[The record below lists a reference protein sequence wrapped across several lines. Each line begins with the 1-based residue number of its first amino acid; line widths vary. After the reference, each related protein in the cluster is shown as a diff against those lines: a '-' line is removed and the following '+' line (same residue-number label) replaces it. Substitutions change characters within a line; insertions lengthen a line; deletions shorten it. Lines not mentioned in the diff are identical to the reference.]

1 MVNLIKNP
9 TEILFDFIF
18 YSYTVI
24 RNCSLFLNLIIFI
37 NGLDFSFFSGIIANS
52 YTLEKRF
59 TNLDSGPSMLLNFV
73 IIVVVL
79 LLAILFTLTEYSLV
93 KVRLSALRDLQE
105 KREKPSRN
113 IANAIHMVT
122 HLTEYLST
130 AQVGITLTSLIL
142 GWVGEETVA
151 NIILN
156 SGALPPEYARAV
168 ASVSAMIIFTIVH
181 AVFTDLVPKNIAI
194 ESPVKVLL
202 FIVRPVRFFHIT
214 LFPMIWALDHLSN
227 VITHLLGFRT
237 DGEEDIYSQTEI
249 LSLSKN
255 AAAAGELDAEDL
267 TFMKRAFEMNDK
279 VAVDIMIDRTS
290 MTAIDV
296 KTPIADAL
304 NLYLQERYSR
314 FPVIADNDKDKVLG
328 YVFNY
333 DLVRQARIKD
343 TDPVS
348 KIMRDIPAVPENM
361 DLHDVMD
368 EMIIKR
374 SPIAIVVD
382 EYGGTSGLITDKDI
396 YEELFGTVRDEIDD
410 VSDDYIEKLGDH
422 HYKVSGKMTLYDF
435 ERYFNQNVK
444 ELEDNDAVTLT
455 GYVLNEDPEF
465 RAGDTMKVANFRL
478 TALDYDNAY
487 ISQFTVKVLPT
498 PKQDRNNNGIFDED
512 ENKQNEESSEI
523 TNQLN

>member
-1 MVNLIKNP
+1 M
-9 TEILFDFIF
+9 
-18 YSYTVI
+18 
-24 RNCSLFLNLIIFI
+24 
-37 NGLDFSFFSGIIANS
+37 
-52 YTLEKRF
+52 
-59 TNLDSGPSMLLNFV
+59 DSGPSMLLNFF
-73 IIVVVL
+73 IIVLVL

-93 KVRLSALRDLQE
+93 KVRLSALRDMQE

-113 IANAIHMVT
+113 IDHAIHMVT

-142 GWVGEETVA
+142 GWIGEETVA
-151 NIILN
+151 DIILS
-156 SGALPPEYARAV
+156 SGIIPAEYARAV
-168 ASVSAMIIFTIVH
+168 SSVSAMIIFTVVH

-194 ESPVKVLL
+194 EEPIKVLL
-202 FIVRPVRFFHIT
+202 LIVRPVRFFHIL
-214 LFPMIWALDHLSN
+214 LFPLIWTLDHLSN
-227 VITHLLGFRT
+227 VITHMLGFRT

-249 LSLSKN
+249 LSLSRN
-255 AAAAGELDAEDL
+255 AAAAGELDEEDL

-290 MTAIDV
+290 MTAVDV
-296 KTPIADAL
+296 TTTIADAL

-333 DLVRQARIKD
+333 DLVRQARIND
-343 TDPVS
+343 ADPVA

-368 EMIIKR
+368 EMIMKR

-422 HYKVSGKMTLYDF
+422 RYKVSGKMTLYDF
-435 ERYFNQNVK
+435 ERYFSQKIK
-444 ELEDNDAVTLT
+444 ELEEDDAVTLT
-455 GYVLNEDPEF
+455 GYVLNHDPEF
-465 RAGDTMKVANFRL
+465 RAGDTMTVANFKF

-487 ISQFTVKVLPT
+487 ISEFIVQALPT
-498 PKQDRNNNGIFDED
+498 PQQDWNQNGIFDED
-512 ENKQNEESSEI
+512 EAAEKPASTEEPA
-523 TNQLN
+523 

>member
-1 MVNLIKNP
+1 M
-9 TEILFDFIF
+9 
-18 YSYTVI
+18 
-24 RNCSLFLNLIIFI
+24 
-37 NGLDFSFFSGIIANS
+37 
-52 YTLEKRF
+52 
-59 TNLDSGPSMLLNFV
+59 DSGPSMIINFF
-73 IIVVVL
+73 IILVVL

-93 KVRLSALRDLQE
+93 KVRLSALKALQE
-105 KREKPSRN
+105 TREKPSRN
-113 IANAIHMVT
+113 ISNAIYMTT

-142 GWVGEETVA
+142 GWIGEETVA
-151 NIILN
+151 EIILG
-156 SGALPPEYARAV
+156 SGIIPAEYAHAV
-168 ASVSAMIIFTIVH
+168 ASVAAMIIFTIVH

-202 FIVRPVRFFHIT
+202 FIVRPVRFFHIA
-214 LFPMIWALDHLSN
+214 LFPLIWTLDHLSN
-227 VITHLLGFRT
+227 GITHLLGFRT

-255 AAAAGELDAEDL
+255 AAAAGELDEEDL
-267 TFMKRAFEMNDK
+267 TFMQRAFEMNDK

-290 MTAIDV
+290 MTIIDV
-296 KTPIADAL
+296 TASIADGL

-314 FPVIADNDKDKVLG
+314 FPVVADNDKDKVLG

-333 DLVRQARIKD
+333 DLVRQARIKSS
-343 TDPVS
+343 DPVS

-422 HYKVSGKMTLYDF
+422 RFKISGKMTLYDF
-435 ERYFNQNVK
+435 ERYFNRNIK
-444 ELEDNDAVTLT
+444 ELENDDAVTLT
-455 GYVLNEDPEF
+455 GYVLNHDPEF
-465 RAGDTMKVANFRL
+465 RAGDTMKVANFEL

-487 ISQFTVKVLPT
+487 ISQFIVKELPL
-498 PKQDRNNNGIFDED
+498 PKDDLNKNGIFDED
-512 ENKQNEESSEI
+512 EAASEK
-523 TNQLN
+523 NSEDEVAAN

>member
-1 MVNLIKNP
+1 M
-9 TEILFDFIF
+9 
-18 YSYTVI
+18 
-24 RNCSLFLNLIIFI
+24 
-37 NGLDFSFFSGIIANS
+37 
-52 YTLEKRF
+52 
-59 TNLDSGPSMLLNFV
+59 DSGPSMIINFF
-73 IIVVVL
+73 IILVVL

-93 KVRLSALRDLQE
+93 KVRLSALKALQE
-105 KREKPSRN
+105 TREKPSRN
-113 IANAIHMVT
+113 ISNAIYMTT

-142 GWVGEETVA
+142 GWIGEETVA
-151 NIILN
+151 EIILG
-156 SGALPPEYARAV
+156 SGIIPAEYAHAV
-168 ASVSAMIIFTIVH
+168 ASVAAMIIFTIVH

-202 FIVRPVRFFHIT
+202 FIVRPVRFFHIA
-214 LFPMIWALDHLSN
+214 LFPLIWTLDHLSN
-227 VITHLLGFRT
+227 GITHLLGFRT

-255 AAAAGELDAEDL
+255 AAAAGELDEEDL
-267 TFMKRAFEMNDK
+267 TFMQRAFEMNDK

-290 MTAIDV
+290 MTIIDV
-296 KTPIADAL
+296 TASIADGL

-314 FPVIADNDKDKVLG
+314 FPVVADNDKDKVLG

-333 DLVRQARIKD
+333 DLVRQARIKSS
-343 TDPVS
+343 DPVS

-422 HYKVSGKMTLYDF
+422 RFKISGKMTLYDF
-435 ERYFNQNVK
+435 ERYFNRNIK
-444 ELEDNDAVTLT
+444 ELENDDAVTLT
-455 GYVLNEDPEF
+455 GYVLNHDPEF
-465 RAGDTMKVANFRL
+465 RAGDTMKVANFEL

-487 ISQFTVKVLPT
+487 ISQFIVKELPL
-498 PKQDRNNNGIFDED
+498 PKDDLNQNGIFDED
-512 ENKQNEESSEI
+512 EAAPEKNSEDEVAA
-523 TNQLN
+523 N

>member
-1 MVNLIKNP
+1 MIINFFI
-9 TEILFDFIF
+9 IL
-18 YSYTVI
+18 
-24 RNCSLFLNLIIFI
+24 
-37 NGLDFSFFSGIIANS
+37 
-52 YTLEKRF
+52 
-59 TNLDSGPSMLLNFV
+59 
-73 IIVVVL
+73 VVL

-93 KVRLSALRDLQE
+93 KVRLSALKALQE
-105 KREKPSRN
+105 TREKPSRN
-113 IANAIHMVT
+113 ISNAIYMTT

-142 GWVGEETVA
+142 GWIGEETVA
-151 NIILN
+151 EIILG
-156 SGALPPEYARAV
+156 SGIIPAEYAHAV
-168 ASVSAMIIFTIVH
+168 ASVAAMIIFTIVH

-202 FIVRPVRFFHIT
+202 FIVRPVRFFHIA
-214 LFPMIWALDHLSN
+214 LFPLIWTLDHLSN
-227 VITHLLGFRT
+227 GITHLLGFQT

-255 AAAAGELDAEDL
+255 AAAAGELDEEDL
-267 TFMKRAFEMNDK
+267 TFMQRAFEMNDK

-290 MTAIDV
+290 MTIIDV
-296 KTPIADAL
+296 TASIADGL

-314 FPVIADNDKDKVLG
+314 FPVVADNDKDKVLG

-333 DLVRQARIKD
+333 DLVRQARIKSS
-343 TDPVS
+343 DPVS

-422 HYKVSGKMTLYDF
+422 RFKISGKMTLYDF
-435 ERYFNQNVK
+435 ERYFNRNIK
-444 ELEDNDAVTLT
+444 ELENDDAVTLT
-455 GYVLNEDPEF
+455 GYVLSHDPEF
-465 RAGDTMKVANFRL
+465 RAGDTMKVANFEL

-487 ISQFTVKVLPT
+487 ISQFIVKELPL
-498 PKQDRNNNGIFDED
+498 PKDDLNQNGIFDED
-512 ENKQNEESSEI
+512 EAASEK
-523 TNQLN
+523 NSEDEVAAN

>member
-1 MVNLIKNP
+1 M
-9 TEILFDFIF
+9 
-18 YSYTVI
+18 
-24 RNCSLFLNLIIFI
+24 
-37 NGLDFSFFSGIIANS
+37 
-52 YTLEKRF
+52 
-59 TNLDSGPSMLLNFV
+59 DSGPSMIINFF
-73 IIVVVL
+73 IILVVL

-93 KVRLSALRDLQE
+93 KVRLSALKALQE
-105 KREKPSRN
+105 TREKPSRN
-113 IANAIHMVT
+113 ISNAIHMTT

-142 GWVGEETVA
+142 GWIGEETVA
-151 NIILN
+151 EIILG
-156 SGALPPEYARAV
+156 SGIIPAEYAHAV
-168 ASVSAMIIFTIVH
+168 ASVAAMIIFTIVH

-202 FIVRPVRFFHIT
+202 FIVRPVRFFHIA
-214 LFPMIWALDHLSN
+214 LFPLIWTLDHLSN
-227 VITHLLGFRT
+227 GITHLLGFRT

-255 AAAAGELDAEDL
+255 AAAAGELDEEDL
-267 TFMKRAFEMNDK
+267 TFMQRAFEMNDK

-290 MTAIDV
+290 MTIIDV
-296 KTPIADAL
+296 TASIADGL

-314 FPVIADNDKDKVLG
+314 FPVVADNDKDKVLG

-333 DLVRQARIKD
+333 DLVRQARIKSS
-343 TDPVS
+343 DPVS

-422 HYKVSGKMTLYDF
+422 RFKISGKMTLYDF
-435 ERYFNQNVK
+435 ERYFNRNIK
-444 ELEDNDAVTLT
+444 ELENDDAVTLT
-455 GYVLNEDPEF
+455 GYVLNHDPEF
-465 RAGDTMKVANFRL
+465 RAGDTMKVANFEL

-487 ISQFTVKVLPT
+487 ISQFIVKELPL
-498 PKQDRNNNGIFDED
+498 PKDDLNQNGIFDED
-512 ENKQNEESSEI
+512 EAASEK
-523 TNQLN
+523 NSDDEVAAN

>member
-1 MVNLIKNP
+1 M
-9 TEILFDFIF
+9 
-18 YSYTVI
+18 
-24 RNCSLFLNLIIFI
+24 
-37 NGLDFSFFSGIIANS
+37 
-52 YTLEKRF
+52 
-59 TNLDSGPSMLLNFV
+59 DSGPSMIINFF
-73 IIVVVL
+73 IILVVL

-93 KVRLSALRDLQE
+93 KVRLSALKALQE
-105 KREKPSRN
+105 TREKPSRN
-113 IANAIHMVT
+113 ISNAIYMTT

-142 GWVGEETVA
+142 GWIGEETVA
-151 NIILN
+151 EIILG
-156 SGALPPEYARAV
+156 SGIIPAEYAHAV
-168 ASVSAMIIFTIVH
+168 ASVAAMIIFTIVH

-202 FIVRPVRFFHIT
+202 FIVRPVRFFHIA
-214 LFPMIWALDHLSN
+214 LFPLIWTLDHLSN
-227 VITHLLGFRT
+227 GITHLLGFRT

-255 AAAAGELDAEDL
+255 AAAAGELDEEDL
-267 TFMKRAFEMNDK
+267 TFMQRAFEMNDK

-290 MTAIDV
+290 MTIIDV
-296 KTPIADAL
+296 TASIADGL

-314 FPVIADNDKDKVLG
+314 FPVVADNDKDKVLG

-333 DLVRQARIKD
+333 DLVRQARIKSS
-343 TDPVS
+343 DPVS

-422 HYKVSGKMTLYDF
+422 RFKISGKMTLYDF
-435 ERYFNQNVK
+435 ERYFNRNIK
-444 ELEDNDAVTLT
+444 ELENDDAVTLT
-455 GYVLNEDPEF
+455 GYVLNHDPEF
-465 RAGDTMKVANFRL
+465 RAGDTMKVANFEL

-487 ISQFTVKVLPT
+487 ISQFIVKELPL
-498 PKQDRNNNGIFDED
+498 PKDDLNQNGIFDED
-512 ENKQNEESSEI
+512 EAASEKI
-523 TNQLN
+523 LKMKLLPINQRCIPSGMHLFHSATKTLVVKWK

>member
-1 MVNLIKNP
+1 M
-9 TEILFDFIF
+9 
-18 YSYTVI
+18 
-24 RNCSLFLNLIIFI
+24 
-37 NGLDFSFFSGIIANS
+37 
-52 YTLEKRF
+52 
-59 TNLDSGPSMLLNFV
+59 DSGPSMIINFF
-73 IIVVVL
+73 IILVVL

-93 KVRLSALRDLQE
+93 KVRLSALKALQE
-105 KREKPSRN
+105 TREKPSRN
-113 IANAIHMVT
+113 ISNAIYMTT

-142 GWVGEETVA
+142 GWIGEETVA
-151 NIILN
+151 EIILG
-156 SGALPPEYARAV
+156 SGIIPAEYAHAV
-168 ASVSAMIIFTIVH
+168 ASVAAMIIFTIVH

-202 FIVRPVRFFHIT
+202 FIVRPVRFFHIA
-214 LFPMIWALDHLSN
+214 LFPLIWTLDHLSN
-227 VITHLLGFRT
+227 GITHLLGFRT

-255 AAAAGELDAEDL
+255 AAAAGELDEEDL
-267 TFMKRAFEMNDK
+267 TFMQRAFEMNDK

-290 MTAIDV
+290 MTIIDV
-296 KTPIADAL
+296 TASIADGL

-314 FPVIADNDKDKVLG
+314 FPVVADNDKDKVLG

-333 DLVRQARIKD
+333 DLVRQARIKSS
-343 TDPVS
+343 DPVS

-422 HYKVSGKMTLYDF
+422 RFKISGKMTLYDF
-435 ERYFNQNVK
+435 ERYFNRNIK
-444 ELEDNDAVTLT
+444 ELENDDAVTLT
-455 GYVLNEDPEF
+455 GYVLNHDPEF
-465 RAGDTMKVANFRL
+465 RAGDTMKVANFEL

-487 ISQFTVKVLPT
+487 ISQFIVKELPL
-498 PKQDRNNNGIFDED
+498 PKDDLNQNGIFDED
-512 ENKQNEESSEI
+512 EAASER
-523 TNQLN
+523 NSEDEVAAN

>member
-1 MVNLIKNP
+1 NFFI
-9 TEILFDFIF
+9 IL
-18 YSYTVI
+18 
-24 RNCSLFLNLIIFI
+24 
-37 NGLDFSFFSGIIANS
+37 
-52 YTLEKRF
+52 
-59 TNLDSGPSMLLNFV
+59 
-73 IIVVVL
+73 VVL

-93 KVRLSALRDLQE
+93 KVRLSALKALQE
-105 KREKPSRN
+105 TREKPSRN
-113 IANAIHMVT
+113 ISNAIYMTT

-142 GWVGEETVA
+142 GWIGEETVA
-151 NIILN
+151 EIILG
-156 SGALPPEYARAV
+156 SGIIPAEYAHAV
-168 ASVSAMIIFTIVH
+168 ASVAAMIIFTIVH

-202 FIVRPVRFFHIT
+202 FIVRPVRFFHIA
-214 LFPMIWALDHLSN
+214 LFPLIWTLDHLSN
-227 VITHLLGFRT
+227 GITHLLGFRT

-255 AAAAGELDAEDL
+255 AAAAGELDEEDL
-267 TFMKRAFEMNDK
+267 TFMQRAFEMNDK

-290 MTAIDV
+290 MTIIDV
-296 KTPIADAL
+296 TASIADGL

-314 FPVIADNDKDKVLG
+314 FPVVADNDKDKVLG

-333 DLVRQARIKD
+333 DLVRQARIKSS
-343 TDPVS
+343 DPVS

-422 HYKVSGKMTLYDF
+422 RFKISGKMTLYDF
-435 ERYFNQNVK
+435 ERYFNRNIK
-444 ELEDNDAVTLT
+444 ELENDDAVTLT
-455 GYVLNEDPEF
+455 GYVLNHDPEF
-465 RAGDTMKVANFRL
+465 RAGDTMKVANFEL

-487 ISQFTVKVLPT
+487 ISQFIVKELPL
-498 PKQDRNNNGIFDED
+498 PKDDLNQNGIFDED
-512 ENKQNEESSEI
+512 EAASEK
-523 TNQLN
+523 NSEDEVAAN

>member
-1 MVNLIKNP
+1 M
-9 TEILFDFIF
+9 
-18 YSYTVI
+18 
-24 RNCSLFLNLIIFI
+24 
-37 NGLDFSFFSGIIANS
+37 
-52 YTLEKRF
+52 
-59 TNLDSGPSMLLNFV
+59 DSGPSMIINFF
-73 IIVVVL
+73 IILVVL

-93 KVRLSALRDLQE
+93 KVRLSALKALQE
-105 KREKPSRN
+105 SREKPSRN
-113 IANAIHMVT
+113 ISNAIHMTT

-142 GWVGEETVA
+142 GWIGEETVA
-151 NIILN
+151 DIILRTGVIP
-156 SGALPPEYARAV
+156 SEYAHAV
-168 ASVSAMIIFTIVH
+168 ASVAAMIIFTIVH

-202 FIVRPVRFFHIT
+202 FIVRPVRFFHIA
-214 LFPMIWALDHLSN
+214 LFPLIWTLDHLSN
-227 VITHLLGFRT
+227 GITHLLGFRT

-255 AAAAGELDAEDL
+255 AAAAGELDEEDL
-267 TFMKRAFEMNDK
+267 TFMQRAFEMNDK

-290 MTAIDV
+290 MTIIDV
-296 KTPIADAL
+296 TATIADGL

-314 FPVIADNDKDKVLG
+314 FPVVADNDKDKILG

-333 DLVRQARIKD
+333 DLVRQARIKSS
-343 TDPVS
+343 DPVS

-422 HYKVSGKMTLYDF
+422 RFKISGKMTLYDF
-435 ERYFNQNVK
+435 ERYFNRNIK
-444 ELEDNDAVTLT
+444 ELENDDAVTLT
-455 GYVLNEDPEF
+455 GYVLNHDPEF
-465 RAGDTMKVANFRL
+465 RAGDTMKVANFEL
-478 TALDYDNAY
+478 TALNYDNAY
-487 ISQFTVKVLPT
+487 ISEFVVKELPL
-498 PKQDRNNNGIFDED
+498 PKEDLNQNGIFDED
-512 ENKQNEESSEI
+512 EVTSKQNSENES
-523 TNQLN
+523 TN

>member
-1 MVNLIKNP
+1 M
-9 TEILFDFIF
+9 
-18 YSYTVI
+18 
-24 RNCSLFLNLIIFI
+24 
-37 NGLDFSFFSGIIANS
+37 
-52 YTLEKRF
+52 
-59 TNLDSGPSMLLNFV
+59 DSGPSMLLNFF
-73 IIVVVL
+73 IIVLVL

-93 KVRLSALRDLQE
+93 KVRLSALRDMQE

-113 IANAIHMVT
+113 IDHAIHMVT

-142 GWVGEETVA
+142 GWIGEETVA
-151 NIILN
+151 DIILG
-156 SGALPPEYARAV
+156 SGLIPAEYARAV
-168 ASVSAMIIFTIVH
+168 SSVSAMIIFTVVH

-194 ESPVKVLL
+194 EAPIKVLL
-202 FIVRPVRFFHIT
+202 VIVRPVRFFHIL
-214 LFPMIWALDHLSN
+214 LFPLIWTLDHLSN
-227 VITHLLGFRT
+227 VITHMLGFRT

-249 LSLSKN
+249 LSLSRN
-255 AAAAGELDAEDL
+255 AAAAGELDEEDL

-296 KTPIADAL
+296 TTPIADAL

-333 DLVRQARIKD
+333 DLVRQARIDD

-422 HYKVSGKMTLYDF
+422 RYKVSGKMTLYDF
-435 ERYFNQNVK
+435 ERYFSQTIK
-444 ELEDNDAVTLT
+444 ELEEDDAVTLT
-455 GYVLNEDPEF
+455 GYVLNHDPEF
-465 RAGDTMKVANFRL
+465 RAGDTMKVANFKF

-487 ISQFTVKVLPT
+487 ISEFIVQALPT
-498 PKQDRNNNGIFDED
+498 PQQDRNQNGIFDDD
-512 ENKQNEESSEI
+512 EVTEKAATTEE
-523 TNQLN
+523 LA

>member
-1 MVNLIKNP
+1 MIIN
-9 TEILFDFIF
+9 FFI
-18 YSYTVI
+18 V
-24 RNCSLFLNLIIFI
+24 L
-37 NGLDFSFFSGIIANS
+37 
-52 YTLEKRF
+52 
-59 TNLDSGPSMLLNFV
+59 
-73 IIVVVL
+73 VVL

-93 KVRLSALRDLQE
+93 KVRLSALKALQE
-105 KREKPSRN
+105 TREKPSRN
-113 IANAIHMVT
+113 ISNAIYMTT

-142 GWVGEETVA
+142 GWIGEETVA
-151 NIILN
+151 EIILG
-156 SGALPPEYARAV
+156 SGIIPAEYAHAV
-168 ASVSAMIIFTIVH
+168 ASVAAMIIFTIVH

-202 FIVRPVRFFHIT
+202 FIVRPVRFFHIA
-214 LFPMIWALDHLSN
+214 LFPLIWTLDHLSN
-227 VITHLLGFRT
+227 GITHLLGFRT

-255 AAAAGELDAEDL
+255 AAAAGELDEEDL
-267 TFMKRAFEMNDK
+267 TFMQRAFEMNDK

-290 MTAIDV
+290 MTIIDV
-296 KTPIADAL
+296 TASIADGL

-314 FPVIADNDKDKVLG
+314 FPVVADNDKDKVLG

-333 DLVRQARIKD
+333 DLVRQARIKSS
-343 TDPVS
+343 DPVS

-422 HYKVSGKMTLYDF
+422 RFKISGKMTLYDF
-435 ERYFNQNVK
+435 ERYFNRNIK
-444 ELEDNDAVTLT
+444 ELENDDAVTLT
-455 GYVLNEDPEF
+455 GYVLNHDPEF
-465 RAGDTMKVANFRL
+465 RAGDTMKVANFEL

-487 ISQFTVKVLPT
+487 ISQFIVKELPL
-498 PKQDRNNNGIFDED
+498 PKDDLNQNGIFDED
-512 ENKQNEESSEI
+512 EAASEK
-523 TNQLN
+523 NSEDEVAAN

>member
-1 MVNLIKNP
+1 M
-9 TEILFDFIF
+9 
-18 YSYTVI
+18 
-24 RNCSLFLNLIIFI
+24 
-37 NGLDFSFFSGIIANS
+37 
-52 YTLEKRF
+52 
-59 TNLDSGPSMLLNFV
+59 DSGPSMIINFF
-73 IIVVVL
+73 IILVVL

-93 KVRLSALRDLQE
+93 KVRLSALKALQE
-105 KREKPSRN
+105 TREKPSRN
-113 IANAIHMVT
+113 ISNAIYMTT

-142 GWVGEETVA
+142 GWIGEETVA
-151 NIILN
+151 EIILG
-156 SGALPPEYARAV
+156 SGIIPAEYAHAI
-168 ASVSAMIIFTIVH
+168 ASVAAMIIFTIVH

-202 FIVRPVRFFHIT
+202 FIVRPVRFFHIA
-214 LFPMIWALDHLSN
+214 LFPLIWTLDHLSN
-227 VITHLLGFRT
+227 GITHLLGFRT

-255 AAAAGELDAEDL
+255 AAAAGELDEEDL
-267 TFMKRAFEMNDK
+267 TFMQRAFEMNDK

-290 MTAIDV
+290 MTIIDV
-296 KTPIADAL
+296 TASIADGL

-314 FPVIADNDKDKVLG
+314 FPVVADNDKDKVLG

-333 DLVRQARIKD
+333 DLVRQARIKSS
-343 TDPVS
+343 DPVS

-422 HYKVSGKMTLYDF
+422 RFKISGKMTLYDF
-435 ERYFNQNVK
+435 ERYFNRNIK
-444 ELEDNDAVTLT
+444 ELENDDAVTLT
-455 GYVLNEDPEF
+455 GYVLNHDPEF
-465 RAGDTMKVANFRL
+465 RAGDTMKVANFEL

-487 ISQFTVKVLPT
+487 ISQFIVKELPL
-498 PKQDRNNNGIFDED
+498 PKDDLNQNGIFDED
-512 ENKQNEESSEI
+512 EAASEK
-523 TNQLN
+523 NSEDEVAAN

>member
-1 MVNLIKNP
+1 M
-9 TEILFDFIF
+9 
-18 YSYTVI
+18 
-24 RNCSLFLNLIIFI
+24 
-37 NGLDFSFFSGIIANS
+37 
-52 YTLEKRF
+52 
-59 TNLDSGPSMLLNFV
+59 DSGPSMIINFF
-73 IIVVVL
+73 IILVVL

-93 KVRLSALRDLQE
+93 KVRLSALKALQE
-105 KREKPSRN
+105 TREKPSRN
-113 IANAIHMVT
+113 INNAIYMTT

-142 GWVGEETVA
+142 GWIGEETVA
-151 NIILN
+151 DILLG
-156 SGALPPEYARAV
+156 SGLLPAEYARAISSV
-168 ASVSAMIIFTIVH
+168 AAMIIFTIVH

-202 FIVRPVRFFHIT
+202 FIVRPVRFFHIA
-214 LFPMIWALDHLSN
+214 LFPLIWTLDHLSN
-227 VITHLLGFRT
+227 GITHLLGFRT

-255 AAAAGELDAEDL
+255 AAAAGELDEEDL
-267 TFMKRAFEMNDK
+267 TFMQRAFEMNDK

-290 MTAIDV
+290 MTIIDV
-296 KTPIADAL
+296 TATISDGL

-314 FPVIADNDKDKVLG
+314 FPVVADNDKDKVLG

-333 DLVRQARIKD
+333 DLVRQARIKSS
-343 TDPVS
+343 DPVS

-368 EMIIKR
+368 EMIMKR

-410 VSDDYIEKLGDH
+410 VADDYIEKLGDH
-422 HYKVSGKMTLYDF
+422 RFKISGKMTLYDF
-435 ERYFNQNVK
+435 ERYFNRNIK
-444 ELEDNDAVTLT
+444 ELENDDAVTLT
-455 GYVLNEDPEF
+455 GYVLNHDPEF
-465 RAGDTMKVANFRL
+465 RAGDTMKVANFEL

-487 ISQFTVKVLPT
+487 ISQFVVKEFPLP
-498 PKQDRNNNGIFDED
+498 KDDLNKNGIFDED
-512 ENKQNEESSEI
+512 EISSEKNLKILQI
-523 TNQLN
+523 TIN

>member
-1 MVNLIKNP
+1 M
-9 TEILFDFIF
+9 IF
-18 YSYTVI
+18 VIMCISY
-24 RNCSLFLNLIIFI
+24 N
-37 NGLDFSFFSGIIANS
+37 
-52 YTLEKRF
+52 YEKRF
-59 TNLDSGPSMLLNFV
+59 TNLDSGPSMIINFV
-73 IIVVVL
+73 IILVVL

-93 KVRLSALRDLQE
+93 KVRLSALKALQE
-105 KREKPSRN
+105 TREKPSRN
-113 IANAIHMVT
+113 ISNAIHMTT

-142 GWVGEETVA
+142 GWIGEETVA
-151 NIILN
+151 EIIL
-156 SGALPPEYARAV
+156 GAGIIPAEYAHAV
-168 ASVSAMIIFTIVH
+168 ASVAAMIIFTIVH

-202 FIVRPVRFFHIT
+202 FIVRPVRFFHIA
-214 LFPMIWALDHLSN
+214 LFPLIWTLDHLSN
-227 VITHLLGFRT
+227 GITHLLGFRT

-255 AAAAGELDAEDL
+255 AAAAGELDEEDL
-267 TFMKRAFEMNDK
+267 TFMQRAFEMNDK

-290 MTAIDV
+290 MTIIDV
-296 KTPIADAL
+296 TASIADGL

-314 FPVIADNDKDKVLG
+314 FPVVADNDKDKVLG

-333 DLVRQARIKD
+333 DLVRQARIKSS
-343 TDPVS
+343 DPVS

-422 HYKVSGKMTLYDF
+422 RFKISGKMTLYDF
-435 ERYFNQNVK
+435 ERYFNRNIK
-444 ELEDNDAVTLT
+444 ELENDDAVTLT
-455 GYVLNEDPEF
+455 GYVLNHDPEF
-465 RAGDTMKVANFRL
+465 RAGDTMKVANFEL

-487 ISQFTVKVLPT
+487 ISQFIVKELPL
-498 PKQDRNNNGIFDED
+498 PKDDLNQNGIFDED
-512 ENKQNEESSEI
+512 EAVSEK
-523 TNQLN
+523 NSDDEVAAN